1 MTRIQIDKSDKINC
15 ITVEGHAGYGVK
27 GTDIVC
33 ASVSSMLITT
43 INAMLRVD
51 ESSIHYEKKEAYIKL
66 EILKHSDT
74 IDLLM
79 DNLVSLLEEL
89 EQDYKKYI
97 KINQ

>member
-1 MTRIQIDKSDKINC
+1 MIRIQIDKKDQVDS
-15 ITVEGHAGYGVK
+15 ITVEGHAGYGVS

-33 ASVSSMLITT
+33 ASVSSILITT

-51 ESSIHYEKKEAYIKL
+51 EKSIHYEQKEAYVKL
-66 EILKHSDT
+66 DILKHSDT

-89 EQDYKKYI
+89 EKDYSKYV